1 MTAPQ
6 LVTGVARAANWA
18 LAALLV
24 AAAAGSLSRLGVTW
38 LGATAAALYLVLGLG
53 ALSRNALG
61 YLAIATLSFLSLA
74 AAMQHGDFV
83 VAALNGAAV
92 AHAQLVGSPLRIPR
106 ARQPGAWQ

>member
-18 LAALLV
+18 LAALLA

-83 VAALNGAAV
+83 VAALNGAAFALALFV
-92 AHAQLVGSPLRIPR
+92 RSQLRIPR
-106 ARQPGAWQ
+106 EREPGSSR